1 MDKRQHYRVND
12 VLPLIVRKAAKHD
25 KNLRSKIILGFEAI
39 TLDEAPLEFENRVDV
54 QLWKFLLD
62 INNKLDVIL
71 DRLSIDSEGLVNA
84 TNRHATISTGGISF
98 VIEERFEPGDWIE
111 IKMLLPIKPCM
122 GIVVYGE
129 VVRVSDP
136 SPEGNKVVVT
146 FLELEP
152 GVENVLSQYVLQ
164 RQREMLRKRLE
175 V

>member
-1 MDKRQHYRVND
+1 MERRKNYRVND
-12 VLPLIVRKAAKHD
+12 VLPMIVRKVAKHD
-25 KNLRSKIILGFEAI
+25 SNLRSKIILGYEGIA
-39 TLDEAPLEFENRVDV
+39 LAEVPLECDNRFDAR
-54 QLWKFLLD
+54 LWQFLID

-84 TNRHATISTGGISF
+84 TNRHATISTGDMSF
-98 VIEERFEPGDWIE
+98 TLEEAFELEDWIE
-111 IKMLLPIKPCM
+111 IKILLPIKPCM

-129 VVRVSDP
+129 VVRIAEP
-136 SPEGNKVVVT
+136 SPEGNEIAVK
-146 FLELEP
+146 FFELEP